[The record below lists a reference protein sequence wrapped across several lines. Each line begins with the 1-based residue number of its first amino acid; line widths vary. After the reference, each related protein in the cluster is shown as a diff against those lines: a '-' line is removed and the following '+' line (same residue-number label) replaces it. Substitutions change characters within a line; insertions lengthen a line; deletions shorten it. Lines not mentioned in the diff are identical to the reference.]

1 MAANRVFR
9 SAKEDPRVIS
19 DRTVSGA
26 LLPCTAVF
34 IGATQLTQATAP
46 SGGRL
51 ALLGPRD
58 FYGTTANAMSATEPL
73 LTAYTSGETGL
84 AYLVEPQDEVVWAMA
99 AGAYTNGQE
108 LTVAASGR
116 LAAAASGNVV
126 VAHFDQ
132 AGATLSAGDLSDVC
146 IANSYTKA

>member
-9 SAKEDPRVIS
+9 SVKEDPRVIS

-34 IGATQLTQATAP
+34 IGATQLTQATSA

-51 ALLGPRD
+51 ALLGNRD
-58 FYGTTANAMSATEPL
+58 FYGTTASGFTATDPM

-84 AYLVEPQDEVVWAMA
+84 AYLLEPTDEVVWAVA
-99 AGAYTNGQE
+99 AGTYTNGQE

-116 LAAAASGNVV
+116 LAAASTGNIV
-126 VAHFDQ
+126 VAYFDQ
-132 AGATLSAGDLSDVC
+132 AGGTLAAGDLADVC
-146 IANSYTKA
+146 IANFYAKA

>member
-1 MAANRVFR
+1 MAFISLEDMVAQTFTALSPPEQLTVVEA
-9 SAKEDPRVIS
+9 AKKY
-19 DRTVSGA
+19 
-26 LLPCTAVF
+26 VF
-34 IGATQLTQATAP
+34 IRQPGSYVGFWSERKAP
-46 SGGRL
+46 
-51 ALLGPRD
+51 
-58 FYGTTANAMSATEPL
+58 
-73 LTAYTSGETGL
+73 
-84 AYLVEPQDEVVWAMA
+84 YLVEPQDEVVWAMA

-132 AGATLSAGDLSDVC
+132 AGATLSAGDLADVC